1 MAMAGDWSVV
11 SNEAISTV
19 RPREKPLSVGVKKR
33 KLEGQEDEA
42 AGEGGIFVGRGWGS
56 TTKQFPGHDNADL
69 DDLLSGSVTMVKKDK
84 HEYDGHYSETSTARA
99 VEKQDEQAAQKR
111 VGSQSIHTDSD
122 QASEAVKG
130 EDNPSIK
137 KEESH
142 GALADPTRDNIPEE
156 TPIPVFK
163 RRKAKAP

>member
-42 AGEGGIFVGRGWGS
+42 AGEGGIYVGRGWGS

-69 DDLLSGSVTMVKKDK
+69 DDLLSGPVTMVKKDK
-84 HEYDGHYSETSTARA
+84 QAYSETSTARA
-99 VEKQDEQAAQKR
+99 MEKQDDEAAQNR
-111 VGSQSIHTDSD
+111 VGSQSIHTDPD
-122 QASEAVKG
+122 QASEAVKD

-142 GALADPTRDNIPEE
+142 GALTEPTRDNIPEE
-156 TPIPVFK
+156 SPIPVFK
-163 RRKAKAP
+163 RRKAKAT